1 MAEYEW
7 DETKSREN
15 LARHGISFHDAE
27 AVFAG
32 SCVTSEDTRRDY
44 GEPRFITIGLLRG
57 RTVVIAHTPRG
68 GRTRVIS
75 MRKANSRETRRCR
88 ERLEAR

>member
-15 LARHGISFHDAE
+15 LARHGLSFHDA
-27 AVFAG
+27 ADVFAG
-32 SCVTSEDTRRDY
+32 PFVTVEDTRRDY
-44 GEPRFITIGLLRG
+44 GEPRFITLGLLRG
-57 RTVVIAHTPRG
+57 RTVVIAHTARA

-75 MRKANSRETRRCR
+75 MRKANSRETRRYR

>member
-1 MAEYEW
+1 MEDYEW

-15 LARHGISFHDAE
+15 LAKHGLSFDDAP
-27 AVFAG
+27 ALFAG
-32 SCVTSEDTRRDY
+32 PCVTFEDTRRGY
-44 GEPRFITIGLLRG
+44 GERRFISLGLLRG

-68 GRTRVIS
+68 EITRVIS
-75 MRKANSRETRRCR
+75 MRKANSREAKRYR

>member
-1 MAEYEW
+1 MAGHEW

-15 LARHGISFHDAE
+15 LAKHGLSFHDAA

-32 SCVTSEDTRRDY
+32 PCVTVEDTRRDY
-44 GEPRFITIGLLRG
+44 GEPRFITFGLLMG
-57 RTVVIAHTPRG
+57 RTVVVAHTPRG
-68 GRTRVIS
+68 GRIRVIS
-75 MRKANSRETRRCR
+75 MRKANSREARRYR